1 MSFGG
6 VSLTTTKPGGDTV
19 RGGRRRP
26 AWGALYSVTLIGAI
40 LCLIGYRLETAVG
53 QATLLQSAV
62 VVIVLG
68 LLFAWT
74 RAHRSFL
81 LDQTSGLQA
90 APRRPFSIIRVPF
103 SRASSAVRHQPN
115 ELSAARRGRR
125 SSARPPAHSSL
136 R

>member
-1 MSFGG
+1 MGFGG
-6 VSLTTTKPGGDTV
+6 VIPTTTKAAADSGK
-19 RGGRRRP
+19 GGRRRP

-40 LCLIGYRLETAVG
+40 LCLVGYRLETSVG

-68 LLFAWT
+68 LLCAWT
-74 RAHRSFL
+74 RVHRSFL
-81 LDQTSGLQA
+81 LDQTPGLQG
-90 APRRPFSIIRVPF
+90 APRRTFSIIRVPF

-115 ELSAARRGRR
+115 ELSVARRGRR